1 LELDAFLIFCNIVL
15 YIIDINEMNVI
26 QGVMHQIKKLCEPEA
41 LDLSA
46 KKASVEATPSS
57 STMVPA
63 LASDLSGGP
72 PQPGSSLSASL
83 LDSPGLA
90 MAPVGYELSPQTLP
104 VPDASKQGT
113 NGSSGSP
120 RL

>member
-1 LELDAFLIFCNIVL
+1 
-15 YIIDINEMNVI
+15 
-26 QGVMHQIKKLCEPEA
+26 MHQIKKLCEPEA

-46 KKASVEATPSS
+46 KKTSAEATPSS
-57 STMVPA
+57 SAAAAMVPT

-104 VPDASKQGT
+104 VPDASKQGP